1 MHDDLGAGAAAAAIA
16 YLAFAIGMAAGRLGA
31 DWAVVHIGRTT
42 LARLGPI
49 VSTAGLVVAATVPGR
64 LLPFGA
70 FRVTG
75 LGIAAISPPLTEAA
89 GRAPGPP
96 GAGFRALFIGN
107 RLAGMLTPV
116 AVGAVAGTAMTVG
129 TAMVTVVLPCAALL
143 IVTAV
148 MAARQPTLARG
159 T

>member
-1 MHDDLGAGAAAAAIA
+1 
-16 YLAFAIGMAAGRLGA
+16 
-31 DWAVVHIGRTT
+31 
-42 LARLGPI
+42 
-49 VSTAGLVVAATVPGR
+49 
-64 LLPFGA
+64 
-70 FRVTG
+70 
-75 LGIAAISPPLTEAA
+75 
-89 GRAPGPP
+89 
-96 GAGFRALFIGN
+96 
-107 RLAGMLTPV
+107 MLTPV